1 MTGGA
6 TGNAAPSAP
15 SARSEVLSLHDVRA
29 GYEETT
35 VLHGVSITVPKGAV
49 VALLGANGAGKSTL
63 LRTAAGLNGLQK
75 GRIELLGEDVSKV
88 SAHRRIQR
96 GLCYIPEG
104 RGIFRSLTVREN
116 LALQAEAGDGATALE
131 RATEAFPA
139 LSDRLEQVAGTLSG
153 GQQQMLAMSQALLRD
168 PAVVLVDE
176 ASLGLAPVIVDEV
189 FAFLEKLAARGVAL
203 LVVDQFVQRVLQIA
217 THAYVLRR
225 GRIEYD
231 GDPGEL
237 LKSDIFDSYIGAD

>member
-1 MTGGA
+1 MSGTA
-6 TGNAAPSAP
+6 TGDATAPAA
-15 SARSEVLSLHDVRA
+15 LSLHDVRA

-35 VLHGVSITVPKGAV
+35 VLHGVSLTVPKGAV

-63 LRTAAGLNGLQK
+63 LRTAAGLNRVQAG
-75 GRIELLGEDVSKV
+75 GIELLGEDISRLP
-88 SAHRRIQR
+88 AHRRTER
-96 GLCYIPEG
+96 GLCFVPEG

-116 LALQAEAGDGATALE
+116 LALQAAPRDGATAIE
-131 RATEAFPA
+131 RAVEAFPA
-139 LSDRLEQVAGTLSG
+139 LSDRLDQTAGTLSG

-189 FAFLEKLAARGVAL
+189 FAFLEGLAARGAAL
-203 LVVDQFVQRVLQIA
+203 LIVDQFAQRVLHIA

-225 GRIEYD
+225 GRIGYD
-231 GDPGEL
+231 GEPGEL
-237 LKSDIFDSYIGAD
+237 LQGDIFASYIGS